1 MMKRI
6 TFLSALI
13 IFFSLGLKLTF
24 SAQNHTQ
31 KEAAAIDCSEG
42 LSRLE
47 AKIEG
52 LNNDLKGANREILKK
67 LDQAL
72 SNQEKIFQELAV
84 IKVRASKR

>member
-1 MMKRI
+1 MKRI
-6 TFLSALI
+6 ILILTLAIFL
-13 IFFSLGLKLTF
+13 SLGLKLTF
-24 SAQNHTQ
+24 SAQNYAQ

-67 LDQAL
+67 LDRAL